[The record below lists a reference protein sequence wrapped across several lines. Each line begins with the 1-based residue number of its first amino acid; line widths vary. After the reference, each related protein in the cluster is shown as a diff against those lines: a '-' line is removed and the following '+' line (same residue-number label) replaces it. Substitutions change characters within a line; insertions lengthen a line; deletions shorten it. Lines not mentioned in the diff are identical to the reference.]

1 MSKDNEAREEETVA
15 LTPVTRTL
23 KGAAA
28 RRRMI
33 TAAVDL
39 FQKHGYEGT
48 SVREV
53 ADASGVAKATIYH
66 HFPTKSALLYEIHD
80 EFMSTL
86 EAGMEDTEARQL
98 DPPSHLRA
106 IIHDLWR
113 VMTVHRGEV
122 RVFFEEWRHLDH
134 EHLQGLR
141 KRRDDYTAFVKRAVE
156 DVAAASWPGGLD
168 DRTADALTLAVF
180 GMCNWAYQ
188 WFDPDGPL
196 TGEELAELYA
206 DLAIS
211 GLHSGREET

>member
-1 MSKDNEAREEETVA
+1 MSENLPTGGEHTEEPTLSMPTV
-15 LTPVTRTL
+15 
-23 KGAAA
+23 KGAVA

-33 TAAVDL
+33 GAAVEL
-39 FQKHGYEGT
+39 FQDHGYEGT

-66 HFPTKSALLYEIHD
+66 YFPTKSALLYEIHD

-86 EAGMEDTEARQL
+86 EAGMREIEGREL
-98 DPPSHLRA
+98 DPAEHLRA

-122 RVFFEEWRHLDH
+122 RVFFEEWRHLDRD
-134 EHLQGLR
+134 HLDGLR
-141 KRRDDYTAFVKRAVE
+141 QRRDNYTSFVRRAVE
-156 DVAAASWPGGLD
+156 DVASSSWPGGLD

-188 WFDPDGPL
+188 WFDPEGPL

-206 DLAIS
+206 DLAIT
-211 GLHSGREET
+211 GLSVGRKES